1 MAMEKVFFQLVQ
13 DEDGYPP
20 VAVESVWAER
30 IFEGLY
36 RIENIPFFTRD
47 ATLGDV
53 VQTRTEDGVQW
64 FSSMQV
70 SSTNTLVRV
79 ILSDGRDPNET
90 RQVLLELGCDS
101 ELSHLQ
107 CLFAVNVPAH
117 VPIDSVRAVLDLAA
131 AEGWL
136 EYEEPILRQ

>member
-1 MAMEKVFFQLVQ
+1 MEKVFFPLMQ

-20 VAVESVWAER
+20 AAVESVWAER
-30 IFEGLY
+30 ISEGLY
-36 RIENIPFFTRD
+36 RIDNIPFFTRD

-53 VQTRTEDGVQW
+53 VRTRNEEGNQW
-64 FSSMQV
+64 FASVQLP
-70 SSTNTLVRV
+70 STNTLVRV

-101 ELSHLQ
+101 ELSHLE
-107 CLFAVNVPAH
+107 CLFAVNVPSH
-117 VPIDSVRAVLDLAA
+117 VRIDSVRAVLDPAV